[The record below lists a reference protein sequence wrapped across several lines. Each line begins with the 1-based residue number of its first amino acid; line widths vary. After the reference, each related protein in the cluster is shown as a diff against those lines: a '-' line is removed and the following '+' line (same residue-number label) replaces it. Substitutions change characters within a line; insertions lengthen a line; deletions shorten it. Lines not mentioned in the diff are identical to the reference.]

1 MSSKKLDVL
10 SEETI
15 VGGVL
20 KERYII
26 GRFLDQGSN
35 GVVHKIVDKDH
46 PQAQL
51 VIKFASDAT
60 SFGSEVSCMKRIAK
74 HSFGRFNTPQVV
86 SYGMAVRGEDNL
98 LAWVIMPRYG
108 SNLETYFEKM
118 QHKMSKE
125 TILDVGLA
133 MITTLESTHKAGY
146 VFNDLK
152 LDNLMVGYGN
162 RPSKTVTEQSAFK
175 ECTIHLVDFGY
186 ATKYKD
192 KKGSHIV

>member
-1 MSSKKLDVL
+1 MSKKLDIL
-10 SEETI
+10 SEETL

-20 KERYII
+20 KDRYII

-35 GVVHKIVDKDH
+35 GLVHKITDKEN

-51 VIKFASDAT
+51 VIKLASDAA

-74 HSFGRFNTPQVV
+74 HSTGRFNTPQVV

-108 SNLETYFEKM
+108 TNLENYFEKM
-118 QHKMSKE
+118 KHKMSIE
-125 TILDVGLA
+125 SILDVGLA
-133 MITTLESTHKAGY
+133 MITTLEATHKAGY

-162 RPSKTVTEQSAFK
+162 NISKTVTA
-175 ECTIHLVDFGY
+175 G
-186 ATKYKD
+186 
-192 KKGSHIV
+192 